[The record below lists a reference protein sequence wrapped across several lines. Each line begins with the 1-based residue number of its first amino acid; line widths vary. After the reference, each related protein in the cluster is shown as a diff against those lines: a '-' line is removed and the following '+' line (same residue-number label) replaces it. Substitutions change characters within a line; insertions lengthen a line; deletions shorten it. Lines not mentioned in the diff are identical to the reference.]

1 MPSSIT
7 YLVGNPISHSN
18 FTPQHVL
25 GHLVWGL
32 AVGLV
37 SFRLKYFVIAG
48 LFPLILDADHI
59 LSIFDIE
66 ILPRM
71 AHSLLFGA
79 FAATIMTAI
88 MIAVFR
94 RIDFILIMIST
105 SAVFSHISFDIF
117 RRDSS
122 GFPLFTPFSNNVF
135 SFNHHDWIVFQ
146 IIAILLVAI
155 GTLLTQRQKINNTI
169 LSKGG

>member
-1 MPSSIT
+1 MPSSVT

-48 LFPLILDADHI
+48 LFPFILDADHI

-71 AHSLLFGA
+71 AHSLLFGV
-79 FAATIMTAI
+79 FAATIMAAI
-88 MIAVFR
+88 MIAVYR
-94 RIDFILIMIST
+94 RIDILLIMISA

-117 RRDSS
+117 QADSA
-122 GFPLFTPFSNNVF
+122 GFPLFTPLSNNAF
-135 SFNHHDWIVFQ
+135 FFNHHDWIVFQ
-146 IIAILLVAI
+146 IIAISFVAI
-155 GTLLTQRQKINNTI
+155 GTLLAQRQKINNTI
-169 LSKGG
+169 LSKDG